1 MRPAGRPRGDSGTRE
16 AILAAARTLF
26 AEAGYER
33 ASIRAIARRAG
44 VDPALVHHYFG
55 TKDELLVAAIELPI
69 DPQTVFAAAF
79 EQREH
84 VGEALVRS
92 MLGLWETPDLR
103 DRFLALLRAGLTHP
117 GAAAVLRNLITR
129 NAVRPVTERI
139 ALPNAD
145 LRAELAGTHL
155 IGLAVGRYV
164 LAVEPLASASA
175 EQIAAIVGPTL
186 QRYLTDPRLPD
197 QAG

>member
-1 MRPAGRPRGDSGTRE
+1 MRPAGRPRGESGTRE

-55 TKDELLVAAIELPI
+55 TKDELLAAAIELPV
-69 DPQTVFAAAF
+69 DPQVVLTAAF
-79 EQREH
+79 AQRER

-92 MLGLWETPDLR
+92 MLALWEAPDVR

-117 GAAAVLRNLITR
+117 GAAAILRNLLTR
-129 NAVRPVTERI
+129 DAVRPVTGRI
-139 ALPNAD
+139 GLPHAD
-145 LRAELAGTHL
+145 LRAELAGTQL
-155 IGLAVGRYV
+155 MGLAIGRYV
-164 LAVEPLASASA
+164 LAVEPLASAST
-175 EQIAAIVGPTL
+175 EQIAEIVGPAL
-186 QRYLTDPRLPD
+186 QRYLTDPELPVD
-197 QAG
+197 GL